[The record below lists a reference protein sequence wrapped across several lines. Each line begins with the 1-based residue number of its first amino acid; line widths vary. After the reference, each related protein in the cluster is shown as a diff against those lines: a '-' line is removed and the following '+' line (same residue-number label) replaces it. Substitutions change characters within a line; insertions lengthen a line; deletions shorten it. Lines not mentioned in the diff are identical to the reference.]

1 MGWLY
6 DLYVAKATHAAHNR
20 EQGPADVPEHA
31 AARGVL
37 GGSFS
42 ARRSRVAG
50 QGRGAVA
57 LG

>member
-1 MGWLY
+1 MQPTIGSR
-6 DLYVAKATHAAHNR
+6 DA
-20 EQGPADVPEHA
+20 ADVPEHA

-42 ARRSRVAG
+42 AHRSRVAG
-50 QGRGAVA
+50 QGRDAMA

>member
-6 DLYVAKATHAAHNR
+6 DLYVVTAAHAAHNR
-20 EQGPADVPEHA
+20 EQGPADAPEHA

-50 QGRGAVA
+50 RGRAAMA

>member
-1 MGWLY
+1 MGALY
-6 DLYVAKATHAAHNR
+6 DLYVVMAADAAQNR
-20 EQGPADVPEHA
+20 SRDAADVPEHA

-42 ARRSRVAG
+42 TRRSRVAG
-50 QGRGAVA
+50 QGHGAVA

>member
-1 MGWLY
+1 MGPLY
-6 DLYVAKATHAAHNR
+6 DLYVVMAAHAAQNR

-50 QGRGAVA
+50 QGRGATA